1 MDEGSRIYRPGYH
14 LPRMGRYDQMV
25 CPQICSTD
33 VNVFM
38 CQTHLAVSAC
48 GVAA

>member
-1 MDEGSRIYRPGYH
+1 MHAGELAGKKAMDEGSRIYLPRDN

-33 VNVFM
+33 VNV
-38 CQTHLAVSAC
+38 
-48 GVAA
+48 